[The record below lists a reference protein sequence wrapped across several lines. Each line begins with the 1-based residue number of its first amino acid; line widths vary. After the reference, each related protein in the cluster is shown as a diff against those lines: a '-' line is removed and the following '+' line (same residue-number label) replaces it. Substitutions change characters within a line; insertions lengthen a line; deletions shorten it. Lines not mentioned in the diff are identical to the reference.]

1 MGSLY
6 YNTERRFIMFP
17 LWKPNVWNTFCVIA
31 DATNKIYKTII
42 NEETVFESHQYDGYH
57 KKSMGNIKLLNGFS
71 HTEDLFFFPFK
82 GEVTD
87 VNIWNKTIGVTELG
101 KWSKCENREPGNIID
116 WMMADLDFNETKI
129 EVKEVEEEEVC
140 FEGHITSTKAFRN
153 QLDFQQSIMFCDNLG
168 GEVAIAKDMN
178 HFREMVIEISNL
190 GHDTKKI
197 YSGYW
202 NKDEMD
208 DQWKDVNNGEPLNWG
223 TWAPDQTYNE
233 CATINV
239 EDNIGKS
246 ENMVTFRRDHCL
258 SKTYPICKFNNWP
271 PELQLRG
278 IPIAMTQEIDSG
290 YYLINSSLLIGKS
303 KSKIVFDKEN
313 WSILD

>member
-17 LWKPNVWNTFCVIA
+17 LWKPDVWNSFCVIA

-153 QLDFQQSIMFCDNLG
+153 QLS
-168 GEVAIAKDMN
+168 A
-178 HFREMVIEISNL
+178 
-190 GHDTKKI
+190 
-197 YSGYW
+197 
-202 NKDEMD
+202 
-208 DQWKDVNNGEPLNWG
+208 VN
-223 TWAPDQTYNE
+223 
-233 CATINV
+233 
-239 EDNIGKS
+239 
-246 ENMVTFRRDHCL
+246 
-258 SKTYPICKFNNWP
+258 
-271 PELQLRG
+271 
-278 IPIAMTQEIDSG
+278 
-290 YYLINSSLLIGKS
+290 
-303 KSKIVFDKEN
+303 IV
-313 WSILD
+313 L